1 MLSRRESGGRVRS
14 GGRILPPKR
23 RRREMS
29 DNDTRAGF
37 TLVELIITV
46 VVLVAI
52 GYGVRGYVFK
62 PKPDN
67 KSRSQQTTAMKSEP
81 ETIEDPLITLDG
93 FEELGG
99 IGDPYV
105 EVSVG
110 ELQFD
115 GIVVRRSLRI
125 TAAGA
130 QSGNISIEEI
140 DIPKLVEAC
149 TRILA
154 LENNPTKFK
163 EFKMTCALG
172 EGGNLQVMSSDGKLI
187 YGIRFDT
194 VLSILQRNDVKQLRG
209 FAIKA
214 IEVLNRV
221 AVQK

>member
-1 MLSRRESGGRVRS
+1 
-14 GGRILPPKR
+14 
-23 RRREMS
+23 MS
-29 DNDTRAGF
+29 NNDTRAGF
-37 TLVELIITV
+37 TLVELIIVV

-52 GYGVRGYVFK
+52 GYGVRGCVFK

-67 KSRSQQTTAMKSEP
+67 KSPSQQTTAMKSEP

-93 FEELGG
+93 FETLGFIG
-99 IGDPYV
+99 IPEV

-125 TAAGA
+125 AKAGA
-130 QSGNISIEEI
+130 QSGRISIEET

-154 LENNPTKFK
+154 LENNPTKFTK
-163 EFKMTCALG
+163 FTMTCALG
-172 EGGNLQVMSSDGKLI
+172 EGGNLKVMSSDGKLI
-187 YGIRFDT
+187 YGIQFDT
-194 VLSILQRNDVKQLRG
+194 VLSILQRNDVQQLRG
-209 FAIKA
+209 FAMKA

-221 AVQK
+221 VVPM